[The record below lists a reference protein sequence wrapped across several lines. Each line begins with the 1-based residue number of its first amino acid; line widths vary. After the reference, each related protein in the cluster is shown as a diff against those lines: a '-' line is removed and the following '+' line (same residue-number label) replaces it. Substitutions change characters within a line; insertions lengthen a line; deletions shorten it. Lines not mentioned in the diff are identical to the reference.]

1 MSVELIEPV
10 TPLAADT
17 LTRPRTL
24 AVEVHGV
31 NHSFGEGEARNQ
43 VLFDNNIE
51 ITPGEI
57 VIMTGPSGS
66 GKTTLLTLIGGLR
79 TLQDGSI
86 RVYGRELKGLGGA
99 DLVEARRGVGFI
111 FQRHNLLESL
121 TAFQNVKMALEL
133 HGGDAADHDQR
144 IMAILERL
152 KLGHRIHYKPAKLS
166 GGQRQRVAV
175 ARALV
180 NRPRLILA
188 DEPTAA
194 LDAETGRDVVTYL
207 KELAADGCTSL
218 IVTHDNR
225 ILDVAS
231 RIVNMVDG
239 RIKSN
244 VIVTEAVV
252 TCLFL
257 SRVSLFAQFTPDA
270 LSQVAEKM
278 ARESFPAGT
287 TIITQSEMGDK
298 FYLINKGSVDV
309 LMKREGEAER
319 TVARL
324 GVGEFFGERALM
336 TDEPRNATVVARDDT
351 ETYTLTKADFRAAVA
366 AHGSLKE
373 QLLKVYFQRQ

>member
-1 MSVELIEPV
+1 MSSAPAT
-10 TPLAADT
+10 TPAISA
-17 LTRPRTL
+17 R
-24 AVEVHGV
+24 GV
-31 NHSFGEGEARNQ
+31 NHWFGEGEARNQ
-43 VLFDNNIE
+43 VLFDNALE
-51 ITPGEI
+51 IMPGEI

-86 RVYGRELKGLGGA
+86 SVYGRELNGLGGS

-111 FQRHNLLESL
+111 FQRHNLLEAL
-121 TAFQNVKMALEL
+121 TAYQNVKIALEL
-133 HGGDAADHDQR
+133 HGGAAKHDKR
-144 IMAILERL
+144 ITGILDRL

-194 LDAETGRDVVTYL
+194 LDAETGRDVVNYL
-207 KELAADGCTSL
+207 KELSAEGCTSL

-225 ILDVAS
+225 ILDVAT

-244 VIVTEAVV
+244 VVVTDAVV

-257 SRVSLFAQFTPDA
+257 SRVPLFMQMSPDA
-270 LSQVAEKM
+270 LSAVAEKM
-278 ARESFPAGT
+278 GRERFPAGT
-287 TIITQSEMGDK
+287 RIITQGDAGDK
-298 FYLINKGSVDV
+298 FYLVGKGAVDV
-309 LMKREGEAER
+309 TATRDGEDK
-319 TVARL
+319 TLARL
-324 GVGEFFGERALM
+324 GVGDFFGERALL
-336 TDEPRNATVVARDDT
+336 TDEPRNATVTAREETD
-351 ETYTLTKADFRAAVA
+351 TYTLTEADFKAALEE
-366 AHGSLKE
+366 HGSLKE

>member
-1 MSVELIEPV
+1 MSSATLSAP
-10 TPLAADT
+10 TPPAPDT
-17 LTRPRTL
+17 RVS
-24 AVEVHGV
+24 AVDLRGV

-43 VLFDNNIE
+43 VLFDNNLTIM
-51 ITPGEI
+51 PGEI

-86 RVYGRELKGLGGA
+86 KVYGRELRSLAGA

-121 TAFQNVKMALEL
+121 TAYQNVKMALEL
-133 HGGDAADHDQR
+133 HNGADHDTR
-144 IMAILERL
+144 IVGILERL
-152 KLGHRIHYKPAKLS
+152 KLGLRIHYKPAKLS

-194 LDAETGRDVVTYL
+194 LDAETGRDVVNYL
-207 KELAADGCTSL
+207 KELSGAGCTSL

-225 ILDVAS
+225 ILDVAT

-244 VIVTEAVV
+244 VVVTEAVV

-257 SRVSLFAQFTPDA
+257 SRVPAFAQLSPDA
-270 LSQVAEKM
+270 LAKVAERM
-278 ARESFPAGT
+278 GRERFTAGAH
-287 TIITQSEMGDK
+287 IITQGEVGDR
-298 FYLINKGSVDV
+298 FYVIGKGAVDV
-309 LMKREGEAER
+309 IQQRDSEER

-324 GVGEFFGERALM
+324 VVGDFFGERALM
-336 TDEPRNATVVARDDT
+336 TDEPRNATVVAHEDT
-351 ETYTLTKADFRAAVA
+351 DTYTLKKDDFRAALA
-366 AHGSLKE
+366 EHGTLKE

>member
-1 MSVELIEPV
+1 MSPNGQ
-10 TPLAADT
+10 TP
-17 LTRPRTL
+17 
-24 AVEVHGV
+24 AVHVSAV
-31 NHSFGEGEARNQ
+31 NYHFGEGEARNQ
-43 VLFDNNIE
+43 VLFDNNLE
-51 ITPGEI
+51 IMPGEI

-66 GKTTLLTLIGGLR
+66 GKTTLLTLIGALR
-79 TLQDGSI
+79 TLQEGSI
-86 RVYGRELKGLGGA
+86 RVYGRELKGLSGQE
-99 DLVEARRGVGFI
+99 LVDARRGVGFI

-121 TAFQNVKMALEL
+121 TAYQNVKMALEL
-133 HGGDAADHDQR
+133 HNGSASADDGR
-144 IMAILERL
+144 ITAILDRL
-152 KLGHRIHYKPAKLS
+152 KLGHRVHYKPAKLS

-225 ILDVAS
+225 ILDVAT

-244 VIVTEAVV
+244 VVVTEAVV

-257 SRVSLFAQFTPDA
+257 SRVSLFTQLSPDA
-270 LSQVAEKM
+270 LAKVAEKM
-278 ARESFPAGT
+278 TRESFAAGT
-287 TIITQSEMGDK
+287 RIIAQGEPGDK
-298 FYLINKGSVDV
+298 FYLIGRGAVDV
-309 LMKREGEAER
+309 IMQKDGEEAK

-324 GVGEFFGERALM
+324 GVGDFFGERALM
-336 TDEPRNATVVARDDT
+336 TDEPRNATVVAREDT
-351 ETYTLTKADFRAAVA
+351 GVYALAKADFKAAMEE
-366 AHGSLKE
+366 HGTLKE
-373 QLLKVYFQRQ
+373 QLLKAYFQRQ

>member
-1 MSVELIEPV
+1 MSTGGNGQAGV
-10 TPLAADT
+10 AAVSI
-17 LTRPRTL
+17 R
-24 AVEVHGV
+24 GV
-31 NHSFGEGEARNQ
+31 NHHFGEGEARNQ
-43 VLFDNNIE
+43 VLFDNNLE
-51 ITPGEI
+51 IMPGEI

-79 TLQDGSI
+79 TLQEGSI
-86 RVYGRELKGLGGA
+86 RVYGRELKGLEGQ
-99 DLVEARRGVGFI
+99 DLVEVRRGIGFI

-121 TAFQNVKMALEL
+121 TAYQNVKMALEL
-133 HGGDAADHDQR
+133 QNGDSTDHDRR
-144 IMAILERL
+144 IREILGRL
-152 KLGHRIHYKPAKLS
+152 KLGNRIDYKPAKLS

-175 ARALV
+175 GRALV

-207 KELAADGCTSL
+207 KELAEGGCTSL

-244 VIVTEAVV
+244 VVVTEAVV

-257 SRVSLFAQFTPDA
+257 SRVTLFSQLNPDA
-270 LSQVAEKM
+270 LAKVAEKM
-278 ARESFPAGT
+278 TRESFPPQT
-287 TIITQSEMGDK
+287 QIIKQGEPGDK
-298 FYLINKGSVDV
+298 FYLISRGAVDV
-309 LMKREGEAER
+309 IIQRDSEEAK

-324 GVGEFFGERALM
+324 GVGDFFGERALM
-336 TDEPRNATVVARDDT
+336 TDEPRNATVVTREDT
-351 ETYTLTKADFRAAVA
+351 GVYSLTKADFKAAMA
-366 AHGSLKE
+366 EHGTLKE
-373 QLLKVYFQRQ
+373 QLLKTYFQRQ